1 MWQVQ
6 DSSDLSH
13 PLERV
18 LSSAVTSRCQEHLLG
33 EAELKILRNTFFG
46 LLGFFFFFCL
56 HPRRMEVPGEAG
68 DRTQATAVMTD
79 P

>member
-13 PLERV
+13 PLEQV

-46 LLGFFFFFCL
+46 LLGFFFFFDCT
-56 HPRRMEVPGEAG
+56 HGTWKFQGRPGIEPKL
-68 DRTQATAVMTD
+68 QL
-79 P
+79 